1 MLDVIVLIAM
11 AVTAVAFAVGLIL
24 HSGIAQIPALIA
36 AAALYMV
43 MAASYLMVARSSRPE
58 GAGGGDRL
66 NELEEA
72 LEIIDKD
79 LQRIDRV
86 EDDVSRLD
94 MLADRVE
101 RVDQLL
107 AEYGVSDRAGGV
119 GRSEQFTHDLEQMH
133 AKIENL
139 RADFESEAS
148 NQREKIAG
156 DLRMLESM
164 IKQLSREV
172 IAVSAAEP
180 GAITEKPVS
189 QARTAAGFIAD
200 IETIEPEAPDEEEP
214 IEIVAIEEEVVA
226 LDAEAIDEEYRAVAE
241 KFVMPEEIAPVEE
254 PKVEVEQP
262 PAKVAK
268 PRVEIE
274 EPSIKKAEST
284 ARRDAP
290 FAAAVAEAAVT
301 SPADDAEMLDIM
313 SQAIEAGRVDLYL
326 QPTVTLPERR
336 PRYFEALTRI
346 RTKSDAIILPGS
358 YLKVAE
364 SSGLIPLVD
373 NVLLVK
379 SVQTLRKL
387 GSDSRIRGVFCN
399 ISIKTL
405 LDPEFFPEL
414 VEFMEENSGLSES
427 LVFEVTQPALLSL
440 DEAELGALDTL
451 AALGYGFSLDHV
463 NDFDVEFA
471 SLRDRAFRFVKI
483 DAKTFLQ
490 DLEAKGSRFSASE
503 IKRALSDFDIKLI
516 VEKVEDEAQVAKLL
530 DHGVDLAQGNL
541 FGKPKPMSPA
551 LFREIENA
559 DAA

>member
-58 GAGGGDRL
+58 RAGGGDRL
-66 NELEEA
+66 HDLEEA

-86 EDDVSRLD
+86 EDDISRFDLI
-94 MLADRVE
+94 ADRVE
-101 RVDQLL
+101 RLDRLL
-107 AEYGVSDRAGGV
+107 NEHGVADRAGG
-119 GRSEQFTHDLEQMH
+119 SEQFARDFEHVH

-139 RADFESEAS
+139 RSDLESEAR
-148 NQREKIAG
+148 NQREKMAG
-156 DLRMLESM
+156 DLRMLEGL

-172 IAVSAAEP
+172 MAVSAVESPSVTERAVPEAQVATGFLAEIEEVEPDTRTATEAEAEP
-180 GAITEKPVS
+180 
-189 QARTAAGFIAD
+189 QA
-200 IETIEPEAPDEEEP
+200 EPES
-214 IEIVAIEEEVVA
+214 ITV
-226 LDAEAIDEEYRAVAE
+226 
-241 KFVMPEEIAPVEE
+241 
-254 PKVEVEQP
+254 
-262 PAKVAK
+262 
-268 PRVEIE
+268 VEIE
-274 EPSIKKAEST
+274 EELVVIDEDAPIEDLVIADTVAVPEQFEPAEPPRSKFEEPA
-284 ARRDAP
+284 ARPAEASARKEAP
-290 FAAAVAEAAVT
+290 FAASVAEAAVT
-301 SPADDAEMLDIM
+301 APADDAEMLDIM

-326 QPTVTLPERR
+326 QPVVTLPERR

-364 SSGLIPLVD
+364 SSGLIPLID

-387 GSDSRIRGVFCN
+387 GTDSRVKGVFCN

-414 VEFMEENSGLSES
+414 VEFMEENAGLSES
-427 LVFEVTQPALLSL
+427 LIFEVSQPALLSL
-440 DEAELGALDTL
+440 DDGELGALDTL

-463 NDFDVEFA
+463 SDLDVEFA
-471 SLRDRAFRFVKI
+471 SLRDRAFRFVKL
-483 DAKTFLQ
+483 DVNTFLN
-490 DLEAKGSRFSASE
+490 DLEAKGSRFSAAE
-503 IKRALSDFDIKLI
+503 LKRALGDFDMKLI

-530 DHGVDLAQGNL
+530 DHGVDLAQGHL